1 MSNVLIG
8 VGGSG
13 QHVVLAYLRMMAL
26 ANPKPSD
33 VPHVYIIDADA
44 RVQTGATGDS
54 ELCANIRSLHRS
66 LVKSLASEQRA
77 HFALLRPYFQT
88 SAESTPGKVED
99 NLDLKSCP
107 SWLTDIFLTDETSES
122 LGGAGDRSID
132 LLQGMMANAKV
143 GAIAFG
149 YKLMRCASEPDSIKA
164 VNFGFSNPETKQGYS
179 LLRDVQ
185 RANVAIVG
193 STFGGTGSGVIP
205 ALVRYLASLT
215 SGAPSLVRAFMTL
228 PWFEIDAGDG
238 KSAAATVGN
247 LDPKAR
253 NAALGLRS
261 YLSEMSSGIPR
272 SNYLVAQFPG
282 SAAKRTDRGNFN
294 QGEDPHIF
302 NIILATS
309 IQQFLWAK
317 LDTGAISGN
326 GNQRKLFG
334 LITTTDGETEGRFD
348 AAKSSHLRFRAAA
361 DKNVSMLDIALEAE
375 LIALALEKGADY
387 IRDAAFKVDGA
398 DTRAEPPALL
408 ELTKLIATSYDKKP
422 LVKRGVIGLRKDVAP
437 NEVYNSLSEALQDV
451 AAVVRTSLLWLDAHK
466 LSNDEPHGAFFPNV
480 GHLFNVTKEANT
492 LLPASEDDLA
502 KRWPAYGVSV
512 TNKQAKGAVLDGKTA
527 RIAQAFTLF
536 TNVFF
541 TDEALSQ
548 ELKTRQENQPDAPI
562 YALVARMLA
571 DLVHR
576 EVVQARAASRNVA
589 LADDK
594 QDEAKPDGKTT
605 AFFKSIQMEIEAESS
620 RTCVIKQGSLNATV
634 GDPGTS
640 SFQSPIQEK
649 HPFSLR
655 YIDPYLGFS
664 AEQNIDLASVS
675 KLRSGDKYF
684 AESALRGI
692 PNVIAPLILHD
703 WRLSQPN
710 AGKAEPLLITPGVR
724 DLKLNEAG
732 LFQHAARVVEAGF
745 WLLFSQ
751 DPRVELV
758 ETDAETALTSSKIA
772 ALINQELRG
781 YLEQGNR
788 GAPNNALPKFVIA
801 FKRSESNK
809 RNEPIK
815 PILIHDPVVGWY
827 LAANK
832 GARQFMTKLMCEL
845 PSIQFGNSAL
855 EAAWR
860 GNPTVLKATVDTERF
875 ETKIVGAFAAYVD
888 QILQSGAVKGESVG
902 WVRALSFTLQV
913 LRQTF
918 PVVSDGTK
926 EIQTVV
932 TGKIVFVGK
941 GGADAPVL
949 LRTPKALAA
958 IATSVFVEQPVYF
971 FVGDERR
978 NAEWGGVWPVTG
990 AAWEFIE
997 PPTDEAH
1004 RLPNPMQVQLLT
1016 EGDDGAE
1023 TRSAWR
1029 VDSITLN
1036 LRELGKREFK
1046 NPFGRVGATVEIPGC
1061 SDLLQWTAAV
1071 WPNFQA
1077 VDWCVYYAGG
1087 GYFGDERV
1095 RLNDFDLALNSL
1107 KLDDVELRYFG
1118 LPFPKKNDR
1127 TGAIEV
1133 APFGL
1138 IGTVRYMM
1146 PIKLTGRPSAVEIV
1160 VGGRVLGSIP
1170 IFLMKVS
1177 EMIDPTFDL
1186 AMDFGTSNTCLAIK
1200 KIDSVELPTHLP
1212 LLPGEKLPNGLA
1224 LRNLTAVMGVRPKP
1238 GQTDS
1243 SAFDRIY
1250 KSSNSPVF
1258 VFQSF
1263 SRYAKDGL
1271 ARSVP
1276 SELIGMRTGSVTGQN
1291 EFLVQQAEQFTE
1303 DSAIGG
1309 KGSVLAGGNESIGQA
1324 IVSPHFTPLPPV
1336 PNGLDATALDDFL
1349 KGGLVKDFKWPLAN
1363 KSNIPYR
1370 TVYIEQILTAAMATL
1385 RLMGIRKINRVVATY
1400 PGAFEKPYKEKY
1412 IQDLNEITSHV
1423 CSTTG
1428 VTTNNRG
1435 VIERSETIAALSSVN
1450 PNVYDVCVTI
1460 DMGGG
1465 TTDVGII
1472 VPGMNDDGSPFGFM
1486 SSIRYAGN
1494 DLLSALI
1501 SVPQL
1506 RKHLGNADDSDAKRL
1521 DLLKLLIRT
1530 ADARIRQPSAEDL
1543 VSAFFEGLYEYVFGL
1558 VAAIASSEKFPATGK
1573 INVHLFGNGFRL
1585 TNAFVGKSE
1594 KGFFDAIKHQ
1604 IKATGMLSPEV
1615 LQRIELVNSD
1625 GDKKLALIQGALN
1638 GIIDA
1643 SDGAGSLTAQMLAKV
1658 EYRDKKEEGESHG
1671 RVAIWYPCVANNGK
1685 TSDAFVL
1692 GSKAERDEIAN
1703 DPSRAK
1709 TLSIDTRNIAKLK
1722 KTFPLTHRYWDES
1735 SMVDAIFN
1743 NAPQARLIAL
1753 GQYYLE
1759 GNGKTASSFAR
1770 VVLPKIA
1777 SRAFEK
1783 NVEGLRI

>member
-26 ANPKPSD
+26 ANPKSSD

-54 ELCANIRSLHRS
+54 ELCSNIRSLHRS

-99 NLDLKSCP
+99 NLDIKSCP

-149 YKLMRCASEPDSIKA
+149 YKLMRCAGELDSVKA
-164 VNFGFSNPETKQGYS
+164 VNFGFLNPETKQSYS

-215 SGAPSLVRAFMTL
+215 SGAPNLVRAFMTL

-261 YLSEMSSGIPR
+261 YLSELSSGIPR

-309 IQQFLWAK
+309 IQQFLWTK

-334 LITTTDGETEGRFD
+334 LITTANGEADGQFD
-348 AAKSSHLRFRAAA
+348 AAKSNHLRFRAAA
-361 DKNVSMLDIALEAE
+361 DKNISMLDIALEAE
-375 LIALALEKGADY
+375 LVALALEKGAGY
-387 IRDAAFKVDGA
+387 IRNAAFKVDGA

-451 AAVVRTSLLWLDAHK
+451 ADIVRASLLWLDAHK
-466 LSNDEPHGAFFPNV
+466 LSNDESHGALFPNV
-480 GHLFNVTKEANT
+480 GHLFNVTKEANV

-502 KRWPAYGVSV
+502 KRWAAYGVSV
-512 TNKQAKGAVLDGKTA
+512 TNKQAKGALLDGKTA

-562 YALVARMLA
+562 YALVARMLT

-594 QDEAKPDGKTT
+594 QDERPPEGNTT
-605 AFFKSIQMEIEAESS
+605 TFFKSIQMEIEAESS

-675 KLRSGDKYF
+675 KLRNGDKYF

-703 WRLSQPN
+703 WRLSQPS
-710 AGKAEPLLITPGVR
+710 ADKAEPLLITPGVR
-724 DLKLNEAG
+724 DLRLNEAG

-758 ETDAETALTSSKIA
+758 ETDTESALTSSKIA
-772 ALINQELRG
+772 SLINQELRG

-788 GAPNNALPKFVIA
+788 GAPINALPRFVIA

-832 GARQFMTKLMCEL
+832 DARQFMTKLMSEL

-888 QILQSGAVKGESVG
+888 QILQSGAVKGYSVG

-918 PVVSDGTK
+918 PAVSDITK

-932 TGKIVFVGK
+932 TRTIVFLGK

-1046 NPFGRVGATVEIPGC
+1046 NPFGKVGAKVEIPGC
-1061 SDLLQWTAAV
+1061 NDLLQWTAAV

-1077 VDWCVYYAGG
+1077 ADWCVYYAGG

-1127 TGAIEV
+1127 TNANEV
-1133 APFGL
+1133 ALFGL

-1170 IFLMKVS
+1170 IFLKPLSVMQ
-1177 EMIDPTFDL
+1177 TQNCDL

-1200 KIDSVELPTHLP
+1200 IDGEVVPKHLP
-1212 LLPGEKLPNGLA
+1212 LLPGEKLPSGSA
-1224 LRNLTAVMGVRPKP
+1224 LPNLTAVMGVRPKP

-1243 SAFDRIY
+1243 NAFDRIY

-1271 ARSVP
+1271 SRSVP
-1276 SELIGMRTGSVTGQN
+1276 SELIGMRTGSVAGQN
-1291 EFLVQQAEQFTE
+1291 EFLTQQATSFTE
-1303 DSAIGG
+1303 AFAIGG
-1309 KGSVLAGGNESIGQA
+1309 KGSELAGGSESFGQA

-1349 KGGLVKDFKWPLAN
+1349 KGGLVKDFKWPMVSE
-1363 KSNIPYR
+1363 SNIPYR
-1370 TVYIEQILTAAMATL
+1370 TVYLEQILTAAMATL
-1385 RLMGIRKINRVVATY
+1385 RFMNITTVNRVVATY
-1400 PGAFEKPYKEKY
+1400 PGAFEPNYQIRYFE
-1412 IQDLNEITSHV
+1412 DLNKVITHV
-1423 CSTTG
+1423 FDTTG
-1428 VTTNNRG
+1428 VTTRRTG
-1435 VIERSETIAALSSVN
+1435 AVERSETIAALAYAS
-1450 PNVYDVCVTI
+1450 PNARDVCVTI

-1472 VPGMNDDGSPFGFM
+1472 VPGMNDDGAPFGFM

-1506 RKHLGNADDSDAKRL
+1506 RKHLGKADDSDAKRL

-1558 VAAIASSEKFPATGK
+1558 LAAVASSEKFPASGK

-1594 KGFFDAIKHQ
+1594 SEFFDLVKVQ
-1604 IKATGMLSPEV
+1604 IKAAGMLSPEI
-1615 LQRIELVNSD
+1615 LQRVVYKPSA
-1625 GDKKLALIQGALN
+1625 GDTKLALIQGALI
-1638 GIIDA
+1638 GAIDD
-1643 SDGAGSLTAQMLAKV
+1643 SDGNISETDRLLAAV
-1658 EYRDKKEEGESHG
+1658 EKQKHG
-1671 RVAIWYPCVANNGK
+1671 RVAIWYPCVSNSGK
-1685 TSDAFVL
+1685 STDAVVL

-1703 DPSRAK
+1703 DPSRAR
-1709 TLSIDTRNIAKLK
+1709 TLSVDTRNLVALK

-1735 SMVDAIFN
+1735 SMIDAIFN